1 MLCRDQNYKSA
12 TIKKTPI
19 FMESE
24 SRTKTRGRPK
34 RIHRDVVIRHAFDVY
49 WEHGVQNVPLTRV
62 AEAARVNRVS
72 VYHEFGGE
80 ENLLLEVLRFYKQ
93 RFQSRINKIDEKA
106 DLSVVISVLFKCIIF
121 DGVLDWDH
129 PKLVLFKNDSCGG
142 LRSPKHF
149 GCFYLQTKLV
159 RDMLCDSHRQYFDQ
173 FDRELVRR
181 LTLCLSAAQKK
192 KKAFAHLD
200 CKKTSQFLVLQLGV
214 VQSLRKS
221 NASKQ
226 KTLDV
231 FSLIESMV
239 IPKKHRL

>member
-1 MLCRDQNYKSA
+1 
-12 TIKKTPI
+12 
-19 FMESE
+19 MESE

-34 RIHRDVVIRHAFDVY
+34 RIHRDAVIRHAFDVY

-80 ENLLLEVLRFYKQ
+80 ENLLLEVLKFYKQ
-93 RFQSRINKIDEKA
+93 RFQSRVNKIDEKA
-106 DLSVVISVLFKCIIF
+106 DLSAVISVLFKCIIF

-129 PKLVLFKNDSCGG
+129 PKFALFKNDSCGG
-142 LRSPKHF
+142 LRSRKHL

-200 CKKTSQFLVLQLGV
+200 CKKTSQFLVLQLGL

-226 KTLDV
+226 KMLDV
-231 FSLIESMV
+231 FSLIEAMV
-239 IPKKHRL
+239 IPKKYRL